1 MAERQCHVSRLS
13 FYVLRVTFHASRITL
28 HASRSTLHALYVSPT
43 FLETFRPVA
52 EYLQS
57 GAARWAGRVLD
68 MLSPKHC
75 NLFIIMKLAFL
86 VGIALTSTALAATEE
101 QINKHFTV
109 QPGGKLVVEV
119 DFGSINVSTNSGS
132 EVVVDAWRKVSRSS
146 KSAEEEYL
154 KSNPVEIS
162 QDGTTVTVRCRSKV
176 GSNWSWTG
184 HNQNQAKYTVTVPA
198 QFNASLKT
206 AAGTIETSDL
216 TGEVTAHTSGGSLHF
231 ARLHGPL
238 DGNTSGG
245 RIQVKDCD
253 GTVKIHTSGGGIDVA
268 GGTGTLDGGTSG
280 GAVTVKNFHG
290 PTHVSTSGGGITV
303 ENVAG
308 ELDGSTSGGSIHA
321 VLLSPLA
328 DSVKLSTSGGG
339 VTVRVPGD
347 ASFDLDAKTSA
358 GGVSSELP
366 VSVVGKAERSHL
378 KGTVNGGGKS
388 VVLRTSAGGI
398 NIQKL

>member
-1 MAERQCHVSRLS
+1 
-13 FYVLRVTFHASRITL
+13 
-28 HASRSTLHALYVSPT
+28 
-43 FLETFRPVA
+43 
-52 EYLQS
+52 
-57 GAARWAGRVLD
+57 
-68 MLSPKHC
+68 
-75 NLFIIMKLAFL
+75 MKLAFL
-86 VGIALTSTALAATEE
+86 VGVALTSTALAATEE

-162 QDGTTVTVRCRSKV
+162 QDGTTVTVRCRTKT

-206 AAGTIETSDL
+206 AGGSIDTSDL
-216 TGEVTAHTSGGSLHF
+216 TGEVAAHTSGGSLHF

-268 GGTGTLDGGTSG
+268 GGGGTLNGGTSG
-280 GAVTVKNFHG
+280 GSVTVKSFHG
-290 PTHVSTSGGGITV
+290 PIHVGTSGGGITV

-308 ELDGSTSGGSIHA
+308 ELEGTTSGGAIKA
-321 VLLSPLA
+321 VFASLA
-328 DSVKLSTSGGG
+328 DPVKLTTSAGGISI
-339 VTVRVPGD
+339 RVPGD
-347 ASFDLDAKTSA
+347 AAFDLDARTSA
-358 GGVSSELP
+358 GGVNSELP
-366 VSVVGKAERSHL
+366 VSVVGKTERSHL

-388 VVLRTSAGGI
+388 VVLRTSASGI